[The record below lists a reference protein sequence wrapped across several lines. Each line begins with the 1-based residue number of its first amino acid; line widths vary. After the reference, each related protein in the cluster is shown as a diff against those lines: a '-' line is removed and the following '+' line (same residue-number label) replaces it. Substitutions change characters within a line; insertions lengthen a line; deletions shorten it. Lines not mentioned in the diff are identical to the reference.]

1 LGILE
6 FEVPIFGQMGV
17 NLPGLIGQIINFLLL
32 LIILRAV
39 LYKRVL
45 QMLDQRAA
53 KIKEGVEQAEQ
64 ARAEATRMEKEYE
77 ARMEG
82 ARREN
87 QRIINEAMQV
97 AERVRA
103 EAQEQARQQAEQF
116 LARARAEIE
125 QDRRRAVAELRSQVA
140 DLAILAA
147 SKVLRRSLDPK
158 AHAQVIEEV
167 LSETDKLKYN

>member
-1 LGILE
+1 
-6 FEVPIFGQMGV
+6 MGV
-17 NLPGLIGQIINFLLL
+17 NLPGLIGQIVNFLLL

-53 KIKEGVEQAEQ
+53 RIKEGVEQAER

-77 ARMEG
+77 ARIEE

-87 QRIINEAMQV
+87 QRIIAEAMQA
-97 AERVRA
+97 AERVRT
-103 EAQEQARQQAEQF
+103 EAQQQAQQQAEQF
-116 LARARAEIE
+116 LTRARSEIE
-125 QDRRRAVAELRSQVA
+125 QERRRAAAELRDQVA

-147 SKVLRRSLDPK
+147 SKVIRRSLDPK

-167 LSETDKLKYN
+167 LSEADKLKSN